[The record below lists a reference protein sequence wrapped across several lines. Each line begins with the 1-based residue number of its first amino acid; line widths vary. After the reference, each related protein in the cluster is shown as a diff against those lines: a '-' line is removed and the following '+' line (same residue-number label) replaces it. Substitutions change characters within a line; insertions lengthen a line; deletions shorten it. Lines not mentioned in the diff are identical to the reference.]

1 MSANVH
7 SIFSKY
13 TRIEFLFFLVYFYGI
28 SLLSNF
34 EYNFWENNYFGIS
47 NYELEFS
54 LVYGTCNLVAFLLFY
69 RALQYSLQKDKL
81 WIYLFIIALFLVFHF
96 FYKKATYLLISNLS
110 FLSEQIRS
118 DAIKWYHLKRLGF
131 TLSYMMGQIFGVSF
145 LAYFINSAKQNEQ
158 LKTIK
163 EQQLIS
169 ELTYLKAQLHPHF
182 FFNTLNNIYS
192 LALKQDKDTATLVAK
207 LAEMMRYM
215 LYKADEKWVLLKEE
229 TEFIRNYVDVE
240 HIRYRAAIT
249 INLDMQGIDSQS
261 RIAPLL
267 LLPFIENAFK
277 HGVEEEQQQG
287 FVSIIICK
295 THKELTLEVQN
306 SIATRMPHSGGIGL
320 INVKKRLD
328 ILYPNRHHLDI
339 QNNQKFYQVSLTLA
353 LK

>member
-1 MSANVH
+1 MSP
-7 SIFSKY
+7 SQSC
-13 TRIEFLFFLVYFYGI
+13 
-28 SLLSNF
+28 
-34 EYNFWENNYFGIS
+34 EN
-47 NYELEFS
+47 
-54 LVYGTCNLVAFLLFY
+54 
-69 RALQYSLQKDKL
+69 
-81 WIYLFIIALFLVFHF
+81 H
-96 FYKKATYLLISNLS
+96 
-110 FLSEQIRS
+110 
-118 DAIKWYHLKRLGF
+118 
-131 TLSYMMGQIFGVSF
+131 
-145 LAYFINSAKQNEQ
+145 
-158 LKTIK
+158 
-163 EQQLIS
+163 QQLAPS
-169 ELTYLKAQLHPHF
+169 PQMTQHRFALARHRCHLVRTAPSQLHPHF

-261 RIAPLL
+261 RIAPML

-306 SIATRMPHSGGIGL
+306 SIATKTPQSGGIGL
-320 INVKKRLD
+320 INVKKRLG

-339 QNNQKFYQVSLTLA
+339 QHNQKFYHVSLTLA